1 MRIDLTAHLTE
12 NLRRVRERMA
22 AACARAG
29 RAASSVRLVAV
40 TKYAELE
47 WVRVLL
53 QLGLRDLGESRPR
66 QLLARAAELNGD
78 VRWHLIGHLQRNK
91 VAPLLPRAA
100 LIHSVDSFRLLERID
115 RLAAEAA
122 LQPRVLLEV
131 NVSGEASKNGFV
143 AAELLDHGSQLVS
156 YRHVQIAGLMT
167 MAPLVD
173 DPELARPSF
182 RGLRELRDRLVA
194 QTDGCLSLSELSMG
208 MSGDLEIG
216 IEEGA
221 TLVRVGGR
229 LFDGLETSPSVS
241 HESNHA

>member
-1 MRIDLTAHLTE
+1 MLTDLTARLTE

-40 TKYAELE
+40 TKSAELE
-47 WVRVLL
+47 WVRTLL
-53 QLGLRDLGESRPR
+53 QLGVRDLGESRPQ
-66 QLLARAAELNGD
+66 QLLARAAELNGG

-91 VAPLLPRAA
+91 VAPLLPHAA

-115 RLAAEAA
+115 RLAADAT
-122 LQPRVLLEV
+122 LHPRILLEV
-131 NVSGEASKNGFV
+131 NVSGEASKNGF
-143 AAELLDHGSQLVS
+143 ATAELLDHGSQLLS

-173 DPELARPSF
+173 DPELARPTF
-182 RGLRELRDRLVA
+182 RGLRELRDRLVS
-194 QTDGCLSLSELSMG
+194 QTDGRLPLSELSMG
-208 MSGDLEIG
+208 MSGDLEVG

-221 TLVRVGGR
+221 TIVRVGGS
-229 LFDGLETSPSVS
+229 LFDGPESSPGVS